1 MNQNVSETRIEQ
13 MRTEFGQLK
22 AKFQSENNQMLREDF
37 RSLPEKEQSLID
49 KQVDGMYNYLTAL
62 GERIGDENILTKQ
75 ETPFEAIDLGL
86 PSGLKWANMNLG
98 ANAPEES
105 GLYFSFDEAN
115 NADLG
120 DDWHVP
126 TRHDFQELCDN
137 CTSEWVTENGVR
149 GRRFTSKVNGNSI
162 FFPAAGGCNGASLN
176 DRGSYGFY
184 WSSSRYSDSSAYY
197 LYFYSS
203 NVYPQNYRSRYLGFS
218 VRAVQ

>member
-37 RSLPEKEQSLID
+37 RSLPEKEQSLIG
-49 KQVDGMYNYLTAL
+49 KQVDGMHNYLTAL
-62 GERIGDENILTKQ
+62 GERIGDENILAKQ

-120 DDWHVP
+120 DGWHVP

-137 CTSEWVTENGVR
+137 CTIEWVNENGVR

-162 FFPAAGGCNGASLN
+162 FFPAAGFYFGTSLS
-176 DRGSYGFY
+176 DRGSNGFY
-184 WSSSRYSDSSAYY
+184 WSSSRYSDSYAYN
-197 LYFYSS
+197 LYFVSGGV
-203 NVYPQNYRSRYLGFS
+203 NPQYGSSRYCGFS